1 MTAGYI
7 GDDRL
12 DELARISVGLMK
24 EIWLLRDRQMVLERL
39 LESKGIVERRLI
51 DRAEPDARGEAEIR
65 MEADRM
71 IVRVFEGTFRTGT
84 RDLDELLEQ
93 ARKELASEESVAGLG
108 G

>member
-1 MTAGYI
+1 MSTGYI

-39 LESKGIVERRLI
+39 LDRKGIVERRLI
-51 DRAEPDARGEAEIR
+51 DRDEPDPRAEAEIR

-71 IVRVFEGTFRTGT
+71 IARVFDGTFRTGA
-84 RDLDELLEQ
+84 RNLGELQDQ
-93 ARKELASEESVAGLG
+93 ARNELAAEESVAGLG